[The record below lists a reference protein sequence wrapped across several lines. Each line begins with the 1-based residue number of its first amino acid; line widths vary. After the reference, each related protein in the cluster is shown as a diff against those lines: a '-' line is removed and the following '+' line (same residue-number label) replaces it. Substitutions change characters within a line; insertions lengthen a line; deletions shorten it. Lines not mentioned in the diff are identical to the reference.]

1 MGQNDPYGQPQ
12 YGQQPQQPGQPP
24 YGQQPVQP
32 PPQQFGQPQQPY
44 GQPGYGGGY
53 PPAPPPRKSNLMRN
67 ILIGVGVLILL
78 CGIGGFFL
86 FQTGKNELEGIQKTI
101 DSFMVAG
108 RNNDSAAASSHVAQS
123 AKNAG
128 VVSDEDIDNLITT
141 QRTLFDDYQSI
152 DTSSGISLNTST
164 STGTNAKVSG
174 TVTYASAPNGTY
186 EAELIKE
193 NDVWKLTFI
202 NIKRN

>member
-12 YGQQPQQPGQPP
+12 YGQQQPGQPQG
-24 YGQQPVQP
+24 GQQPVQP
-32 PPQQFGQPQQPY
+32 PPQQYGQPQQPY

-78 CGIGGFFL
+78 CGIGGFVA
-86 FQTGKNELEGIQKTI
+86 FQFGKGEIEAIQKTVE
-101 DSFMVAG
+101 SFMVAG
-108 RNNDSAAASSHVAQS
+108 RNNDSAAAASYIAQS

-141 QRTLFDDYQSI
+141 QRALFDGYQSI
-152 DTSSGISLNTST
+152 DTSSSINVSSDTTN
-164 STGTNAKVSG
+164 GTTAKISG

-186 EAELIKE
+186 QAELIKE